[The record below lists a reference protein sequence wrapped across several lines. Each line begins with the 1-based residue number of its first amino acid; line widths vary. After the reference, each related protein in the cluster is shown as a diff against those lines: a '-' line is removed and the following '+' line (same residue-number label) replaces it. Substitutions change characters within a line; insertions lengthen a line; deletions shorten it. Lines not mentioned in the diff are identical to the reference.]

1 MRELNNSSNGTTF
14 RTLED
19 VNFKFSSSYDTRDVT
34 IFETDSGEPTKFLLK
49 KKIKREVVRYLQS
62 FLILVPQKNIHKLGW
77 VIQM

>member
-1 MRELNNSSNGTTF
+1 MVNQIIDITLTFNEGTQVNGGSNGTTF

-49 KKIKREVVRYLQS
+49 KK
-62 FLILVPQKNIHKLGW
+62 
-77 VIQM
+77 